1 MRQLVLFI
9 MVAFVM
15 SAATAFAGP
24 FSDVPAG
31 HWAYKAIEKAVEAGI
46 LQGYDGKFHGNKTLN
61 RYQMAVVVARMLDR
75 IETMGPGKVSKKDI
89 ENLEALTIEFADE
102 LALLNVKVSTLEDG
116 FADLKKDVD
125 VLKKDYASGGA
136 KAGISGLLQTRLV
149 LTDEDHDNFTGR
161 GFNAADGAVSA
172 FPFAANDIY
181 AGSGTAAARVMDAAA
196 DDALNPA
203 IPPATPVVD
212 GQTGTSYTAAGLPF
226 AVYNRSQAVAAGS
239 AVPAGYAAGSANAGS
254 NVAGTLPLT
263 RYMGVGG
270 NAAVAPNTRTFFNIA
285 QASVG
290 FDRHFDEDFYLHLQL
305 DIDADNEQALAS
317 GQSIQVNEA
326 YVDMEKFIA
335 DGDARLR
342 VGSYALPMARERNP
356 EMVEYPNQLRYGFR
370 SLDLTVTPAYY
381 DQVWES
387 IRNTGVSLWN
397 GKDSK
402 FQWQLGVGST
412 PNIGLDG
419 SLFAAKMAAGFFG
432 DRLFSLTAAGPQ
444 NQDYFG
450 FYAWA
455 GDKYDSGWR
464 WDAGYFQN
472 GGDLNPT
479 NAVATA
485 VDYSAFQINVGYWG
499 WENWGFMGSYYDATS
514 NTFTPAAAAGSLIL
528 PGGAGR
534 NFVNLGLYPV
544 LAAGQTFPDVDSKSF
559 ALLANYKFNDDNN
572 VTVRYEDAEDT
583 MGASAI
589 TARIWTF
596 DWNHRIS
603 NNSLLQL
610 EYVTPESDST
620 TVAPGFTAAGVFN
633 GTAGVATQNSND
645 VNDDLFL
652 LNYKVKF

>member
-1 MRQLVLFI
+1 

-116 FADLKKDVD
+116 FAELKKDVD
-125 VLKKDYASGGA
+125 LLKKDYASGGS
-136 KAGISGLLQTRLV
+136 KAGISGLMQTRMV
-149 LTDEDHDNFTGR
+149 VTDDDFDAVTGR
-161 GFNAADGAVSA
+161 GALANAVGGFYGRFSPSVIANAAGTAYAADPANVAGYTRAQVYGSA
-172 FPFAANDIY
+172 TLPTVAPFV
-181 AGSGTAAARVMDAAA
+181 AGSQT
-196 DDALNPA
+196 LN
-203 IPPATPVVD
+203 
-212 GQTGTSYTAAGLPF
+212 
-226 AVYNRSQAVAAGS
+226 
-239 AVPAGYAAGSANAGS
+239 S

-263 RYMGVGG
+263 GHFGTGG
-270 NAAVAPNTRTFFNIA
+270 NAVTTPNARTLFHLA
-285 QASVG
+285 QTSVG

-305 DIDADNEQALAS
+305 DIDGDNERNFAN

-326 YVDMEKFIA
+326 YVDMEKLIA

-342 VGSYALPMARERNP
+342 VGSWALPFTRERNP

-387 IRNTGVSLWN
+387 VRNTGLALWN

-412 PNIGLDG
+412 PNTGLDG
-419 SLFAAKMAAGFFG
+419 SLFASKMNFGGNFGFG
-432 DRLFSLTAAGPQ
+432 DRMWSLTATGAQ
-444 NQDYFG
+444 VEDYFG
-450 FYAWA
+450 FYAFA
-455 GDKYDSGWR
+455 GDKYNSGWR
-464 WDAGYFQN
+464 WDVGYFQN
-472 GGDLNPT
+472 GGDLAPT

-485 VDYSAFQINVGYWG
+485 QDWSAFQLNVGYWG

-514 NTFTPAAAAGSLIL
+514 SSSNNAGVPL
-528 PGGAGR
+528 GGAGH
-534 NFVNLGLYPV
+534 FAGLGLYP
-544 LAAGQTFPDVDSKSF
+544 LLNAGQVYPDVESKSF
-559 ALLANYKFNDDNN
+559 AFLANYKFNDSNN
-572 VTVRYEDAEDT
+572 ISVRYEDGEDT
-583 MGASAI
+583 MGAAAI

-620 TVAPGFTAAGVFN
+620 TAIPVFNAAGAYA
-633 GTAGVATQNSND
+633 GTTPGTGLKNSTD